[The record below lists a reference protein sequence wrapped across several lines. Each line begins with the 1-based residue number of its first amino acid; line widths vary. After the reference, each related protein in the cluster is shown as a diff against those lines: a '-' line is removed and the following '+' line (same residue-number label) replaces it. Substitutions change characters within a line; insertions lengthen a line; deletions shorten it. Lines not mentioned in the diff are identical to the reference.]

1 MLNFPEGMRDLCCDM
16 LWLGPMETEKARR
29 RKSFLLSEKKSN
41 AKEQFY
47 NSISDALRD
56 LETFN
61 EIDLMIDLTMLV
73 YENRQNA
80 INFARA
86 DNPLCCEHWNIYLK
100 LGFEK
105 SWKNNK
111 LIMMAVLFEDRLK
124 QIK

>member
-1 MLNFPEGMRDLCCDM
+1 
-16 LWLGPMETEKARR
+16 METEKARR

-86 DNPLCCEHWNIYLK
+86 DNPLCCEH
-100 LGFEK
+100 
-105 SWKNNK
+105 
-111 LIMMAVLFEDRLK
+111 
-124 QIK
+124 